1 MAVDVAEGSSGER
14 TAAST
19 VVTTDE
25 IVHAPSSVPIRPD
38 NASAAGS
45 NSVTVSVTQKPV
57 LPDTSKSSSDG
68 KVSAKNLEDNKDGSD
83 KPGGPEVK
91 LVENDKDAEPTD
103 FWKSSAPLYC
113 KRIGRSHAILVD
125 FYIWKC
131 PECGQDLRPSENE
144 DFSDDEDGK
153 PKEKEKDIESSED
166 PMEDVS
172 YSVEFIDRGKNV
184 IIGQSWEGPFDLS
197 AARKGVRSADRSVFD
212 IVTVLETSLPD
223 NPHRMEHEIERIV
236 QKGILSNPNL
246 TVKVSTTRININ
258 STELIKAIGSLVQ
271 YYPANLEGETLELK
285 APYMLIA
292 HHFEEMEAYLRT
304 HRSLEISEDDS
315 STGLDDK
322 VLGSVTEKQ
331 AYQTVGARHLAI
343 LLDYFKSAVYNDIVE
358 EKARHARNACTYGM
372 LWYLYRPGITVY
384 FESDGQLSA
393 YIVNSLE
400 SSELVDLIGGR
411 RVKQYVVNL
420 WNLDFD
426 GRFVGRCA
434 KTVTIPQ
441 FDGERQINS
450 LKLFPCEFIDR
461 EDGGATRQRLEDNG
475 KKWYDLL
482 RGGQVHYSGRLLDSG
497 KRQFEGRVYVD
508 LASYYAQGPDTQ
520 PPGICDISDLGEE
533 LAMCQCE
540 DCQGYRPHPPT
551 DFPWTRYDLLDP
563 NVEKDLEIPGAV
575 NGPRHR
581 YLLCGRLLHG
591 FDLKSRTWVK
601 VDVAC
606 CQTPRMNV
614 KAIDTLVMPADRK
627 EMIKALIHKFTGPGS
642 AATAP
647 GSWRADFLENKGEG
661 QIFLLHGSPGV
672 GKTYTAECIAEY
684 TGRPMLSLTV
694 ADIGTDEVKMEK
706 QLVKWFQLAEKWGA
720 VMLIDEADVFLEKR
734 QVTDLKRNSLVSVFL
749 RCIEYYRGVLFLTTN
764 RVGHFDD
771 AFMSRIHVVIYYDKL
786 GIEDRRQIWGQF
798 FDKLSD
804 DREDF
809 IITGRAKSFVLEDD
823 TICQIEWNGREI
835 RNAFQTAVSL
845 AEFRFLQKPNKTKND
860 NPTLD
865 QKDFEQ
871 VCKMVRQFKQ
881 YLVDVHGVDEDGR
894 AFMYKARRDSR
905 NAR

>member
-1 MAVDVAEGSSGER
+1 MAVDVAEGSSGKR
-14 TAAST
+14 TSAST

-25 IVHAPSSVPIRPD
+25 VVPASSSVLIKPD
-38 NASAAGS
+38 DAVGLDNG
-45 NSVTVSVTQKPV
+45 TVSPTMKP
-57 LPDTSKSSSDG
+57 LPVDDAGKSSCDA
-68 KVSAKNLEDNKDGSD
+68 KVPAKNLKNNKDSSA
-83 KPGGPEVK
+83 KPGDREANSD
-91 LVENDKDAEPTD
+91 ENGKEAEPVD
-103 FWKSSAPLYC
+103 FWESSAPLYC
-113 KRIGRSHAILVD
+113 KRIGRSHQILVD

-131 PECGQDLRPSENE
+131 PECGQDLRPTEHN
-144 DFSDDEDGK
+144 DLYTDDEDGN
-153 PKEKEKDIESSED
+153 PKEREKKKEPSSDD

-172 YSVEFIDRGKNV
+172 YSVEYIDRGKNV
-184 IIGQSWEGPFDLS
+184 ITGQSWEGPFDLS
-197 AARKGVRSADRSVFD
+197 VARKGVRSADRSVFD

-223 NPHRMEHEIERIV
+223 NPHRMEHEIERIM

-246 TVKVSTTRININ
+246 TVRISTTRVNIN

-271 YYPANLEGETLELK
+271 YYPANLGGETLELQ

-292 HHFEEMEAYLRT
+292 HHYEEMEAYLES
-304 HRSLEISEDDS
+304 HRSLETPEDDS
-315 STGLDDK
+315 SRTDNK
-322 VLGSVTEKQ
+322 TVGSVAEKQ
-331 AYQTVGARHLAI
+331 AYRTVGARHLAI
-343 LLDYFKSAVYNDIVE
+343 LLDYFRGAVYNDLLE
-358 EKARHARNACTYGM
+358 EKARHDRNSCTYGM

-384 FESDGQLSA
+384 FESDGHLSA
-393 YIVNSLE
+393 YIVNSLD

-461 EDGGATRQRLEDNG
+461 EDGGATRQRLEENG

-497 KRQFEGRVYVD
+497 KRQFEGRIYVD
-508 LASYYAQGPDTQ
+508 LSSYYAQGSDIQ
-520 PPGICDISDLGEE
+520 PPQICDISDLGQE

-540 DCQGYRPHPPT
+540 ECQGYRPHPPT

-563 NVEKDLEIPGAV
+563 NVEKDLEIPGAA

-601 VDVAC
+601 VDVGY
-606 CQTPRMNV
+606 CQVPRMNV